1 MGGLHRHILPL
12 RFMDF
17 AVELHHR
24 RRFRH
29 TTGAGGQRGLA
40 VLRQDLLLKMQ
51 TAAGSARLAVRLRL
65 KGQAALGGEISPR
78 MFHLPLR
85 PFHPAHGLVIFSAG
99 RGGIFFDRILCGR
112 RGRGIV
118 GGGGWVLKLQPPPL

>member
-40 VLRQDLLLKMQ
+40 VLRQNLLLKMQ
-51 TAAGSARLAVRLRL
+51 TAAGFARLAVCLRL
-65 KGQAALGGEISPR
+65 KGQATLGGKMLPR
-78 MFHLPLR
+78 PFHLTLR
-85 PFHPAHGLVIFSAG
+85 PFHPAHSFIVFPAG
-99 RGGIFFDRILCGR
+99 RRRVLLGCGGRGSVSLGR
-112 RGRGIV
+112 R
-118 GGGGWVLKLQPPPL
+118 VLKLQPPPF